1 MPAFMVLFAFLFGSF
16 FAFSLPASATAA
28 KSCPWLNQG
37 SAEAALGGSVS
48 AAVQVSDSGEGSC
61 TFSRDQGTS
70 KETLKIVVQKKP
82 LPSCPAGS
90 PGVKGIGN
98 EAVECT
104 VRQSA
109 QESAQR
115 IVSRVRGTY
124 FTVSI
129 TPAEQQ
135 PASAES
141 SRSDS
146 TIERVAQLVSG
157 NLF

>member
-1 MPAFMVLFAFLFGSF
+1 MSALMFLFGSL
-16 FAFSLPASATAA
+16 FAFPLPASATTA
-28 KSCPWLNQG
+28 KNCPWLNQG

-48 AAVQVSDSGEGSC
+48 ATVQVSESGEGSC
-61 TFSRDQGTS
+61 TFSREQGTP
-70 KETLKIVVQKKP
+70 KETLKIVVLKKP

-104 VRQSA
+104 VRQSS
-109 QESAQR
+109 QESTQM
-115 IVSRVRGTY
+115 IVSRVRGIY

-141 SRSDS
+141 SHSDS
-146 TIERVAQLVSG
+146 AIERVAQLVSG